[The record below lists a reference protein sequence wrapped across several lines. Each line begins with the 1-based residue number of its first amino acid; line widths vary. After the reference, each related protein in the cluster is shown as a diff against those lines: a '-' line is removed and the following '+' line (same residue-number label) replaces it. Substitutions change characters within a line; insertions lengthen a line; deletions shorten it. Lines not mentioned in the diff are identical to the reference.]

1 MTLCEL
7 QDDPAVHARPEL
19 AKQMADLCAETEIRE
34 PRKEGLLA
42 KAAAATATGLATSAG
57 LRSFLACR
65 SSFRPSAVADLGMP

>member
-7 QDDPAVHARPEL
+7 QDDPAVQARPEL

-57 LRSFLACR
+57 LQILPGLQKLVQAIS
-65 SSFRPSAVADLGMP
+65 GG